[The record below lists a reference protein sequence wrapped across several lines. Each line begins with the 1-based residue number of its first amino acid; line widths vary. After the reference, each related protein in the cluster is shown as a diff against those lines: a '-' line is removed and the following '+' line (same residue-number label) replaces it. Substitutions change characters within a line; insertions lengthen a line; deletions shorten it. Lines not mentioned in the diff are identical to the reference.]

1 MSLRNSEKNIQQRP
15 DTGPKRHQLI
25 HLLFNRN
32 GLIGRKAVKKLCVRK
47 GNREKCAVLHV

>member
-47 GNREKCAVLHV
+47 GNREKYAVLHV